1 MTTVIAQDVSADSR
15 LIREYY
21 ACFNERRFGDAAV
34 LFADD
39 AVLEQ
44 MPFQRRQQG
53 GAAYLHYAR
62 MWTIAF
68 PDAVITIERLH
79 STAASVY
86 EVNLLTSGT
95 HLGDLDLGGSVVF
108 KRTGSEASFQLREL
122 LEIRDAHI
130 TFSCL
135 SFDFQDIIH
144 QLVSVDEPKLL
155 EHLARIRTYEQQ
167 LRETPANLSRRREL
181 LDRLGVEL
189 DTARRVV
196 RPYFSR

>member
-53 GAAYLHYAR
+53 GAAYLHFAR

-79 STAASVY
+79 STAASVFG
-86 EVNLLTSGT
+86 VGDSRVAPQHLTAGSWGT
-95 HLGDLDLGGSVVF
+95 ASALPAVHAALRKPLHFIDETSALGTV
-108 KRTGSEASFQLREL
+108 
-122 LEIRDAHI
+122 I
-130 TFSCL
+130 
-135 SFDFQDIIH
+135 
-144 QLVSVDEPKLL
+144 DE
-155 EHLARIRTYEQQ
+155 R
-167 LRETPANLSRRREL
+167 
-181 LDRLGVEL
+181 
-189 DTARRVV
+189 
-196 RPYFSR
+196 